1 MSTMSDALRRMFNA
15 VERLFDTRAILQ
27 ESRYSRSGGDAGLPV
42 TALHAFKI
50 IEPFALH
57 LDRSARLKMIVSQG
71 GVDARGASAH
81 WEFFFDL
88 VSRRAQLVCEWSL
101 SWDEANDHYTSAR
114 VDLFVKPFP
123 PVGSPFHQAVREGK
137 LLHRQLISLWER
149 ECKRLPDLPRKF
161 RDTDMALADVSQQG
175 LDTTQMEFSLS
186 TGQSPQGDLCWV
198 ARTRSAAYYTRF
210 VG

>member
-1 MSTMSDALRRMFNA
+1 MSDALRRMFNA
-15 VERLFDTRAILQ
+15 VERLFDARAILQ
-27 ESRYSRSGGDAGLPV
+27 ESRSTQSGGDARLPV

-50 IEPFALH
+50 IEPYALH

-71 GVDARGASAH
+71 GADARGASAH

-101 SWDEANDHYTSAR
+101 SWDEAVDHYGAAH

-123 PVGSPFHQAVREGK
+123 PVSSPIRQAVREGK

-149 ECKRLPDLPRKF
+149 ECNRLPDLPRKF
-161 RDTDMALADVSQQG
+161 RDTDMALADLLQQG
-175 LDTTQMEFSLS
+175 LDITQMEFSLS
-186 TGQSPQGDLCWV
+186 TGQSPQGDLSWV
-198 ARTRSAAYYTRF
+198 ARTRNAAHYTRLLD
-210 VG
+210 